1 VDIGLLLTDHVFGLN
16 ERKPMPKI
24 KLDVLISNNEIVITP
39 QDTKI
44 SQRRPKTFRSE
55 QAVSSIKGVNIW
67 KPFQQIEIEE
77 KDWDNY
83 NRRS

>member
-1 VDIGLLLTDHVFGLN
+1 
-16 ERKPMPKI
+16 MPKI
-24 KLDVLISNNEIVITP
+24 KLDVLISDSEIVITP

-44 SQRRPKTFRSE
+44 TQRRPKTSRSE
-55 QAVSSIKGVNIW
+55 QAILSIKGINMW
-67 KPFQQIEIEE
+67 KPFQQVEIEE